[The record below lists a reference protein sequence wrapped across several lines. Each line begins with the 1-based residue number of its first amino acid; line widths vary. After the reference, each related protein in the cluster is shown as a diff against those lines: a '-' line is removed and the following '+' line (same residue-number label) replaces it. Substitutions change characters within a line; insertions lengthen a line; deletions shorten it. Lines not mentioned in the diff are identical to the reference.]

1 MSMSSDQDMQTTGH
15 ESGPRSL
22 LVKRPLRRM
31 WETFA
36 GNPFNY
42 FLAIIVGMILVARDW
57 V

>member
-1 MSMSSDQDMQTTGH
+1 MSSDQDMQTTGH

-22 LVKRPLRRM
+22 LVKRSLRRL

-36 GNPFNY
+36 GNPFNC
-42 FLAIIVGMILVARDW
+42 FLAIIVGMILVTRDW